1 MLNFEILV
9 QYGSMILHS
18 ELLQNQ
24 EELQHHWCAGTDF
37 RCFTTSHPSWPLLLT
52 VPFSC
57 NKAVLY
63 CIRRLL
69 TCFCFKFNEVRKRV
83 SMKTPFVS
91 MNQASPTRPNLSRSF
106 QNLPSL
112 HQSALKS
119 SAHNARARHSALHC
133 VGITKKWHC
142 RYCQSSLA
150 KKLYSKLWL
159 VAGNDLCI
167 VGAHRCVWCLLMII
181 DGIYDVGS
189 WSRFLLILSDTIKA
203 SPGGPSWLQ
212 DPTLECLIWGDL
224 RFQQGLYGP
233 FSIKSIGEQNILV
246 STFQHSLL
254 TSRI

>member
-1 MLNFEILV
+1 MLDFELLV

-69 TCFCFKFNEVRKRV
+69 TCFCFKFNEVWKRV

-91 MNQASPTRPNLSRSF
+91 MNLASPTRPNLSRSF

-189 WSRFLLILSDTIKA
+189 WSRFLLILY
-203 SPGGPSWLQ
+203 
-212 DPTLECLIWGDL
+212 
-224 RFQQGLYGP
+224 GLTQSKPPLAGLLGFKIP
-233 FSIKSIGEQNILV
+233 RLNAWSEE
-246 STFQHSLL
+246 TFDFNRGCMGLL
-254 TSRI
+254 A